1 MLWVVNPVLGEKIFE
16 TLCVPGASVSLVVP
30 LWDGCLAFLLE
41 HVQVALSFWE
51 NTSYCWSTDGE
62 KCMLQISW
70 NWPLVFLFLTEIRRL
85 SLAFYLYIVPSL
97 CPTLCNPMDCSLP
110 GSTIHGILQARILE
124 WVAISFSRGSS
135 WCRDWTCMSCALQED
150 FLPDELEMGCLLSA
164 FYCSVAQSCLTLC
177 DSVDCSTPGF
187 PILYCLPEFSQTHVH
202 WVNNAMQT
210 SHPLSSPPASF
221 PASGS
226 FPVSQLF
233 ASRGYSIGA
242 SVLPM
247 NIQCWFPLGV
257 TGLISLL
264 SKGLSRV
271 FSSTTVQKHHF
282 LITQPFLWSNC
293 HVCTGKTIASTIWIF
308 VSKVIFLILNMLS

>member
-110 GSTIHGILQARILE
+110 GSTIHGILQARILK
-124 WVAISFSRGSS
+124 WVTVPFPGDLPDPGSS
-135 WCRDWTCMSCALQED
+135 LGSPHCHWGCFTCQ
-150 FLPDELEMGCLLSA
+150 FYYLSP
-164 FYCSVAQSCLTLC
+164 QGN
-177 DSVDCSTPGF
+177 P
-187 PILYCLPEFSQTHVH
+187 H
-202 WVNNAMQT
+202 W
-210 SHPLSSPPASF
+210 
-221 PASGS
+221 
-226 FPVSQLF
+226 
-233 ASRGYSIGA
+233 
-242 SVLPM
+242 
-247 NIQCWFPLGV
+247 
-257 TGLISLL
+257 
-264 SKGLSRV
+264 
-271 FSSTTVQKHHF
+271 
-282 LITQPFLWSNC
+282 
-293 HVCTGKTIASTIWIF
+293 
-308 VSKVIFLILNMLS
+308 